1 VTGAIP
7 TATVIAGL
15 VGAMAAAALHGT
27 RPVPRRVGGCRAQPA
42 RSRVAVLGTWVRR
55 RAGLPPEPRAER
67 VAGWVVL
74 GALPAAL
81 VAPWA
86 VPTLAAAWWT
96 WEVLRRRRAAT
107 DRAADVIDE
116 VPDVVDL
123 LRLATGSGLAL
134 PLALPVVAR
143 HGSGPVRAALLA
155 ASAAAGAGRPLAEA
169 LVECLGPV
177 GSGPSRLGHA
187 LAGHLR
193 YGTPLDPALARLSIE
208 VRAERR
214 RHAEVLARKVPVR
227 LLLPL
232 VVCVLPAFGL
242 LTVVPLLAGSL
253 QGLLG

>member
-1 VTGAIP
+1 VTGVALL
-7 TATVIAGL
+7 VSGLAGTL
-15 VGAMAAAALHGT
+15 AAAALHGPT
-27 RPVPRRVGGCRAQPA
+27 PVPRHAGRARAVHPRSLVAGLGGRL
-42 RSRVAVLGTWVRR
+42 RG
-55 RAGLPPEPRAER
+55 RAGLPADPLGDR
-67 VAGWVVL
+67 VAG
-74 GALPAAL
+74 AAAL
-81 VAPWA
+81 SLVPAGVAVPWA
-86 VPTLAAAWWT
+86 VPALVVTWWT
-96 WEVLRRRRAAT
+96 WEVLRRRRAAAT
-107 DRAADVIDE
+107 LAAAVVDE

-143 HGSGPVRAALLA
+143 HGSGPVRSALGD
-155 ASAAAGAGRPLAEA
+155 ASATAGAGRPLAEA
-169 LVECLGPV
+169 LVEELDPV
-177 GSGPSRLGHA
+177 GSGPARLGHV

-193 YGTPLDPALARLSIE
+193 YGTPLDPALARLGIE

-214 RHAEVLARKVPVR
+214 RHAEVVARKVPVR

>member
-1 VTGAIP
+1 VTGAVP
-7 TATVIAGL
+7 VAEVTAGL
-15 VGAMAAAALHGT
+15 AGAMAAAALHGA
-27 RPVPRRVGGCRAQPA
+27 RPVPRHAGARPSQPA
-42 RSRVAVLGTWVRR
+42 RSVVVVLGTWVRR
-55 RAGLPPEPRAER
+55 RAGLAPEPRADR
-67 VAGWVVL
+67 VAGWVGL

-86 VPTLAAAWWT
+86 VPTLAVAWWT
-96 WEVLRRRRAAT
+96 WEVLRRRRAAAG
-107 DRAADVIDE
+107 RAADVIDE

-134 PLALPVVAR
+134 PLAVPVVAR
-143 HGSGPVRAALLA
+143 HGSGPVRAALQA
-155 ASAAAGAGRPLAEA
+155 ASAAAGGGRPLAEA

-177 GSGPSRLGHA
+177 GSGPARLGHA

-193 YGTPLDPALARLSIE
+193 YGSPLDPALARLGIE

>member
-1 VTGAIP
+1 MTSAVLVVSGL
-7 TATVIAGL
+7 AGTL
-15 VGAMAAAALHGT
+15 VAVALHGP
-27 RPVPRRVGGCRAQPA
+27 RPVPRHAAPA
-42 RSRVAVLGTWVRR
+42 PAPHPRSLAAGLGARVRR
-55 RAGLPPEPRAER
+55 RVGLPADPRADA
-67 VAGWVVL
+67 VAGWVALSMLPAAVAAPW
-74 GALPAAL
+74 ALPA
-81 VAPWA
+81 
-86 VPTLAAAWWT
+86 VPVAWWT
-96 WEVLRRRRAAT
+96 WEVLHRRRAA
-107 DRAADVIDE
+107 AAREAAVIDE

-143 HGSGPVRAALLA
+143 HGVGPVRAALKE

-169 LVECLGPV
+169 LVAHLDPV
-177 GSGPSRLGHA
+177 GSGPVRLAHA

-193 YGTPLDPALARLSIE
+193 YGTPLDPALVRLGIE

>member
-1 VTGAIP
+1 VIDT
-7 TATVIAGL
+7 TAVAAGL
-15 VGAMAAAALHGT
+15 LGAVAAAALHGA
-27 RPVPRRVGGCRAQPA
+27 RPIPRHTGPSRAQPA
-42 RSRVAVLGTWVRR
+42 HSVAMALGTWLRR
-55 RAGLPPEPRAER
+55 RAGLPPEPRADR
-67 VAGWVVL
+67 VAGWVAL
-74 GALPAAL
+74 GALPAGL
-81 VAPWA
+81 IAPWA
-86 VPTLAAAWWT
+86 VPTLVAAWWT
-96 WEVLRRRRAAT
+96 WEVLRRRRADA
-107 DRAADVIDE
+107 DRAAAVIDE

-134 PLALPVVAR
+134 PLAVPVVAR
-143 HGSGPVRAALLA
+143 HGSGPVRAALQA
-155 ASAAAGAGRPLAEA
+155 ASAAAGGGRPLAEA

-177 GSGPSRLGHA
+177 GSGPARLGHA

-193 YGTPLDPALARLSIE
+193 YGSPLDPALARLGIE